1 MARTAAIGALFSA
14 ASSVGAVAIFD
25 GEQGYLSAHAANSQ
39 SGDSAE
45 SLYDQR
51 IRKGDTLIRLLK
63 SAGVTPKNAAATAG
77 AVKKVFD
84 PRQLRVGQR
93 MMIRFDS
100 GPGDAMRLSVFTI
113 ELGKNRFVEVVRQAD
128 GRYRARRASQPW
140 SPERTSTENHGT
152 GGMVTLEA
160 RSGST
165 IGKILRAL
173 NIRERDIDRAVKA
186 LRTRFDPRQLR
197 VGQKISILP
206 GAPRSDGKLTLLGV
220 AVHLKNGA
228 FVEVRGDG
236 NGGFSAR
243 RLSALTLA
251 DGAGGDV
258 ALGNSGPQPVAGERQ
273 KLRVPKGATLM
284 NMLIKRGISRVEA
297 DKAVR
302 AVQENFDPRRLRAG
316 QFIYLV
322 VTENSAG
329 KPELQGLSIAIT
341 DKRHVTVRRE
351 NSGRFTSGLART
363 PIDSLADITPAAK
376 TPATTPASSAPAA
389 KVAKLDETEAP
400 APAKPQ
406 QAAAESQATPAAT
419 PVDANSDINA
429 ATILVD
435 RGDTLMAILRS
446 EGIDRHEADRAI
458 RALRKLFNPRRLRE
472 GQQIIL
478 ATRADKSGA
487 ILLEGFSIKIGK
499 DRHIEVMR
507 SDAKNFAAAKV
518 SEPNFAARTALANR
532 DAENVTRE
540 GVRLTPRRGQGQAM
554 TGAMIAAAAPAE
566 QMLEAD
572 AAKVWPREIRA
583 TGARSAFSISA
594 LQKKRAAA
602 DDLTRKAVM
611 IGKGDTLFVALTKA
625 GSAANDA
632 EAAIAAFRE
641 VHNPRSLQI
650 GQTLTLAF
658 EPMVNADKAQA
669 FRLAEIAL
677 DVAPDRDVLVARQAD
692 G

>member
-1 MARTAAIGALFSA
+1 M
-14 ASSVGAVAIFD
+14 
-25 GEQGYLSAHAANSQ
+25 
-39 SGDSAE
+39 
-45 SLYDQR
+45 
-51 IRKGDTLIRLLK
+51 
-63 SAGVTPKNAAATAG
+63 
-77 AVKKVFD
+77 
-84 PRQLRVGQR
+84 
-93 MMIRFDS
+93 
-100 GPGDAMRLSVFTI
+100 
-113 ELGKNRFVEVVRQAD
+113 
-128 GRYRARRASQPW
+128 
-140 SPERTSTENHGT
+140 
-152 GGMVTLEA
+152 
-160 RSGST
+160 
-165 IGKILRAL
+165 
-173 NIRERDIDRAVKA
+173 
-186 LRTRFDPRQLR
+186 
-197 VGQKISILP
+197 
-206 GAPRSDGKLTLLGV
+206 
-220 AVHLKNGA
+220 
-228 FVEVRGDG
+228 RGDG

-329 KPELQGLSIAIT
+329 IPELQGLSIAIT

-351 NSGRFTSGLART
+351 NSSRFTSGLART

-478 ATRADKSGA
+478 ATRAAKSGA

-540 GVRLTPRRGQGQAM
+540 GVRLTPRRGQGQAVSS
-554 TGAMIAAAAPAE
+554 G
-566 QMLEAD
+566 
-572 AAKVWPREIRA
+572 
-583 TGARSAFSISA
+583 
-594 LQKKRAAA
+594 
-602 DDLTRKAVM
+602 
-611 IGKGDTLFVALTKA
+611 
-625 GSAANDA
+625 
-632 EAAIAAFRE
+632 
-641 VHNPRSLQI
+641 
-650 GQTLTLAF
+650 GQRVF
-658 EPMVNADKAQA
+658 
-669 FRLAEIAL
+669 
-677 DVAPDRDVLVARQAD
+677 
-692 G
+692 